1 MRAFLMEENMKVDRS
16 HLFETLKERGY
27 VYQMSNEE
35 NVRKI
40 VNGEPTTVYV
50 GIDPTADSLHI
61 GHFFSL
67 MMIKYFQD
75 AGHRP
80 IVLIGGAT
88 AMVGDPSGRTDMRKM
103 QTKEQI
109 EHNLNEVKGIVERFV
124 DTKGENPAIIV
135 NNADW
140 FKGYDYVDFMRDVGT
155 YFNVNTMLSNDAY
168 ARRLE
173 EGGLTFLEM
182 GYMLMQ
188 AYDFVYLNKTYGC
201 NLQIGG
207 SDQWGNM
214 IAGTELSRKM
224 AFADGKKHN
233 LECLTCPLLTNS
245 EGQKMGKTAK
255 GALWVAREKTSVF
268 DFYQYFYNVPDKDVL
283 LLLKLFTRIPLDE
296 INDMV
301 EHDIISAKRRMA
313 FEITKLVHG
322 EEEAIKA
329 QQMAQNLFAQ
339 GGDNAP
345 EFALDRAHVKEGI
358 GICDLL
364 VMTKLCSSKSEAR
377 RMIEGGGVSMK
388 GEKVSDFALIVK
400 ESDFENNSILLKK
413 GKKNFIKVVL
423 K

>member
-1 MRAFLMEENMKVDRS
+1 MKVDRS
-16 HLFETLKERGY
+16 NLFEILKERGY
-27 VYQMSNEE
+27 VYQMSNED

-40 VNGEPTTVYV
+40 VNGNPTTVYV

-67 MMIKYFQD
+67 MMLKYFQD
-75 AGHRP
+75 AGHKV

-109 EHNLNEVKGIVERFV
+109 EHNLCEVKSIIERFV
-124 DTKGENPAIIV
+124 DTKGENPAMIV

-168 ARRLE
+168 ARRLQ

-224 AFADGKKHN
+224 AFADGKKHD

-255 GALWVAREKTSVF
+255 GTLWVAREKTSVF
-268 DFYQYFYNVPDKDVL
+268 DFYQYFYNVPDKDVT
-283 LLLKLFTRIPLDE
+283 LLLKLFTRIPREE
-296 INDMV
+296 INNMV
-301 EHDIISAKRRMA
+301 AQDIITAKRRMA
-313 FEITKLVHG
+313 YEITKLVHG
-322 EEEAIKA
+322 NEEAIKA
-329 QQMAQNLFAQ
+329 QEMANNLFVQ

-345 EFALDRAHVKEGI
+345 EFELEKQIVENGV

-364 VMTKLCSSKSEAR
+364 FMTKLCSSKSEAR
-377 RMIEGGGVSMK
+377 RMIEGGGISMK
-388 GEKVSDFALIVK
+388 GEKVSDFGLIVK
-400 ESDFENNSILLKK
+400 YSDFDNGSLLLKK
-413 GKKNFIKVVL
+413 GKKNFIKVVI

>member
-1 MRAFLMEENMKVDRS
+1 MTKIDRS
-16 HLFETLKERGY
+16 KLFETLEERGY
-27 VYQMSNEE
+27 VYQMSNKD

-40 VNGEPTTVYV
+40 VNGKPTTVYV

-75 AGHRP
+75 AGHHV

-88 AMVGDPSGRTDMRKM
+88 AMVGDPSGRTDLRKM
-103 QTKEQI
+103 LTQEQVQ
-109 EHNLNEVKGIVERFV
+109 HNLNEVKTLVKRFV
-124 DTKGENPAIIV
+124 DTKGDNPARIV
-135 NNADW
+135 SNDEW
-140 FKGYDYVDFMRDVGT
+140 FRGYDYVSFMRDVGA
-155 YFNVNTMLSNDAY
+155 YFNVNKMLANEAY

-173 EGGLTFLEM
+173 QGGLTFLEM

-188 AYDFVYLNKTYGC
+188 AYDFVYLNKKYGC

-214 IAGTELSRKM
+214 TAGTELSRKM
-224 AFADGKKHN
+224 AFADGKTHE

-255 GALWVAREKTSVF
+255 GALWVAREKTSIY
-268 DFYQYFYNVPDKDVL
+268 DFYQYFYNVPDKDVEML
-283 LLLKLFTRIPLDE
+283 LRLFTRIPLDE
-296 INDMV
+296 ISALV
-301 EHDIISAKRRMA
+301 KGDIIQAKRRMA

-322 EEEAIKA
+322 EEEAQKA
-329 QQMAQNLFAQ
+329 QTMALNLFSQ
-339 GGDNAP
+339 GGDDAP
-345 EFALDRAHVKEGI
+345 IVEVKKEELPI

-364 VMTKLCSSKSEAR
+364 VKCNLAPSKSEGR
-377 RMIEGGGVSMK
+377 RLIQGGAISFK
-388 GEKVSDFALIVK
+388 NEKVSDFAL
-400 ESDFENNSILLKK
+400 SISAADIGDGALLKK
-413 GKKNFIKVVL
+413 GKKNFIKIVV

>member
-1 MRAFLMEENMKVDRS
+1 MEKVERS
-16 HLFETLKERGY
+16 RLFETLKERGY
-27 VYQMSNEE
+27 VYQMTNEE
-35 NVRKI
+35 DVKKI
-40 VNGEPTTVYV
+40 CNGKPTTVYV

-75 AGHRP
+75 AGHKV

-103 QTKEQI
+103 LTQEQVQ
-109 EHNLNEVKGIVERFV
+109 HNLNEVKAIVERFV
-124 DTKGENPAIIV
+124 DTKGANPALIV
-135 NNADW
+135 SNSEW
-140 FKGYDYVDFMRDVGT
+140 FEGYDYVNFMRDIGG
-155 YFNVNTMLSNDAY
+155 YFNVNKMLSNDAY

-188 AYDFVYLNKTYGC
+188 AYDFVYLNEKYGC

-214 IAGTELSRKM
+214 TAGTELGRKM
-224 AFADGKKHN
+224 AFSDGKPRN

-255 GALWVAREKTSVF
+255 GALWVAREKTSVY
-268 DFYQYFYNVPDKDVL
+268 DFYQYFYNVQDKDVETL
-283 LLLKLFTRIPLDE
+283 LRLFTRIDLKE
-296 INDMV
+296 ISALV
-301 EHDIISAKRRMA
+301 STDIIEAKKRMA

-322 EEEAIKA
+322 EEEAKKA
-329 QQMAQNLFAQ
+329 MEMAQNLFAQ
-339 GGDNAP
+339 GGDDAP
-345 EFALDRAHVKEGI
+345 IVNIAKSSFPMSV
-358 GICDLL
+358 CDLL
-364 VMTKLCSSKSEAR
+364 FATKLAPSKSEAR
-377 RMIEGGGVSMK
+377 RLIQGGAVTFK
-388 GEKVSDFALIVK
+388 GEKVVDFSMQISISDIEGGA
-400 ESDFENNSILLKK
+400 LLKK
-413 GKKNFIKVVL
+413 GKKNFIKVEL

>member
-1 MRAFLMEENMKVDRS
+1 MTKINRS
-16 HLFETLKERGY
+16 ELFETLKERGY

-35 NVRKI
+35 RVRKI
-40 VNGEPTTVYV
+40 VNGKPTTVYV

-75 AGHRP
+75 AGHRV

-103 QTKEQI
+103 LTQEQV
-109 EHNLNEVKGIVERFV
+109 EHNLNEVKTLVEKFV
-124 DTKGENPAIIV
+124 DISGENPALIV
-135 NNADW
+135 SNAEW
-140 FKGYDYVDFMRDVGT
+140 FKGYDYVNFMRDIGCH
-155 YFNVNTMLSNDAY
+155 FNVNKMLSNDAY

-188 AYDFVYLNKTYGC
+188 AYDFVYLNQKYGC

-214 IAGTELSRKM
+214 TAGTELGRKM
-224 AFADGKKHN
+224 AFADGKQHN

-255 GALWVAREKTSVF
+255 GALWVARDKTSVY
-268 DFYQYFYNVPDKDVL
+268 DFYQYFYNIQDKDVETL
-283 LLLKLFTRIPLDE
+283 LRLFTRIPLDE
-296 INDMV
+296 IKELV
-301 EHDIISAKRRMA
+301 TSDIIKAKKRMA

-322 EEEAIKA
+322 EEEATKA
-329 QQMAQNLFAQ
+329 VEMSESLFVN

-345 EFALDRAHVKEGI
+345 ILEIEKSQFDGGI

-364 VMTKLCSSKSEAR
+364 VLTKLCSSKSDAR
-377 RMIEGGGVSMK
+377 RMIEGGAVSMK
-388 GEKVSDFALIVK
+388 GEKVAISTYVVNL
-400 ESDFENNSILLKK
+400 SDFENGTILLRK
-413 GKKNFIKVVL
+413 GKKSFVKVVL

>member
-1 MRAFLMEENMKVDRS
+1 MKVERS
-16 HLFETLKERGY
+16 RLFETLKERGY

-40 VNGEPTTVYV
+40 VNGKPTTVYV

-67 MMIKYFQD
+67 MMIRYFQD
-75 AGHRP
+75 AGHRV

-103 QTKEQI
+103 LTNEQV
-109 EHNLNEVKGIVERFV
+109 EHNLNEVKALVERFV
-124 DTKGENPAIIV
+124 EMKGDNPAIIV
-135 NNADW
+135 SNAEW

-155 YFNVNTMLSNDAY
+155 HFNVNKMLSNDAY

-188 AYDFVYLNKTYGC
+188 AYDFVYLNKKYGC

-214 IAGTELSRKM
+214 VAGTELGRKM
-224 AFADGKKHN
+224 SFQDGIN
-233 LECLTCPLLTNS
+233 RDLECLTCPLLTNS

-255 GALWVAREKTSVF
+255 GALWVAREKTSVY
-268 DFYQYFYNVPDKDVL
+268 DFYQYFYNIQDKDVL
-283 LLLKLFTRIPLDE
+283 TLLKLFTRIPLDE
-296 INDMV
+296 IESLV
-301 EHDIISAKRRMA
+301 KEDIIKAKKRMA

-322 EEEAIKA
+322 EEEAKIA
-329 QQMAQNLFAQ
+329 VQMSENLFAE
-339 GGDNAP
+339 GGNDAP
-345 EFALDRAHVKEGI
+345 VVEIPKGDFPMN
-358 GICDLL
+358 ICDLL
-364 VMTKLCSSKSEAR
+364 FSTNLAPSKSEAR
-377 RMIEGGGVSMK
+377 RLIQGGAITFK
-388 GEKVSDFALIVK
+388 GEKVTDFSMQVSASEI
-400 ESDFENNSILLKK
+400 EGGALLKK
-413 GKKNFIKVVL
+413 GKKNFIKVEL
-423 K
+423 N

>member
-1 MRAFLMEENMKVDRS
+1 MKVDRS
-16 HLFETLKERGY
+16 NLFEILKERGY
-27 VYQMSNEE
+27 VYQMSNED

-40 VNGEPTTVYV
+40 VNGNPTTVYV

-67 MMIKYFQD
+67 MMLKYFQD
-75 AGHRP
+75 AGHKV

-109 EHNLNEVKGIVERFV
+109 EHNLCEVKSIIERFV
-124 DTKGENPAIIV
+124 DTKGENPAMIV

-168 ARRLE
+168 ARRLQ

-224 AFADGKKHN
+224 AFADGKKHD

-255 GALWVAREKTSVF
+255 GTLWVAREKTSVF
-268 DFYQYFYNVPDKDVL
+268 DFYQYFYNVPDKDVT
-283 LLLKLFTRIPLDE
+283 LLLKLFTRIPREE
-296 INDMV
+296 INNMV
-301 EHDIISAKRRMA
+301 AQDIITAKRRMA
-313 FEITKLVHG
+313 YEITKLVHG
-322 EEEAIKA
+322 NEEAIKA
-329 QQMAQNLFAQ
+329 QEMANNLFVQ

-345 EFALDRAHVKEGI
+345 EFELEKQIVENGV

-364 VMTKLCSSKSEAR
+364 FMTKLCSSKSEAR
-377 RMIEGGGVSMK
+377 RMIDGGGISMK
-388 GEKVSDFALIVK
+388 GEKVSDFGLIVK
-400 ESDFENNSILLKK
+400 YSDFDNGSLLLKK
-413 GKKNFIKVVL
+413 GKKNFIKVVI

>member
-1 MRAFLMEENMKVDRS
+1 MAKIERS
-16 HLFETLKERGY
+16 CLFETLKERGY

-35 NVRKI
+35 KVREI
-40 VNGEPTTVYV
+40 VDGEPTTVYV

-75 AGHRP
+75 AGHKV

-103 QTKEQI
+103 LTKEQV
-109 EHNLNEVKGIVERFV
+109 EHNLNEVKTLIEKFV
-124 DTKGENPAIIV
+124 DTKGENPAKIV

-140 FKGYDYVDFMRDVGT
+140 FSGYDYVDFMREVGCF
-155 YFNVNTMLSNDAY
+155 FNVNKMLTNEAY

-188 AYDFVYLNKTYGC
+188 AYDFVYLNKKYGC

-214 IAGTELSRKM
+214 TAGTELGRKI
-224 AFADGKKHN
+224 AFADGKQHN

-268 DFYQYFYNVPDKDVL
+268 DFYQYFYNVQDKDVETL
-283 LLLKLFTRIPLDE
+283 LRLFTRIPLEE
-296 INDMV
+296 IKSLIN
-301 EHDIISAKRRMA
+301 EDIVKAKKRMA

-322 EEEAIKA
+322 EEEAQSALK
-329 QQMAQNLFAQ
+329 MSENLFRD
-339 GGDNAP
+339 GGDDAP
-345 EFALDRAHVKEGI
+345 VVEIEKSEMPMN
-358 GICDLL
+358 ICDLIFRCNL
-364 VMTKLCSSKSEAR
+364 APSKSEAR
-377 RMIEGGGVSMK
+377 RLIQGGAITFK
-388 GEKVSDFALIVK
+388 GEKVSRFDIQISSEEIGDGA
-400 ESDFENNSILLKK
+400 LLKK
-413 GKKNFIKVVL
+413 GKKSFVKVMIK
-423 K
+423 

>member
-1 MRAFLMEENMKVDRS
+1 MDKIERS
-16 HLFETLKERGY
+16 KLFETLKERGY

-35 NVRKI
+35 NVKKI
-40 VNGEPTTVYV
+40 VNGKPTTVYV

-75 AGHRP
+75 AGHKV

-103 QTKEQI
+103 LTKQQV
-109 EHNLNEVKGIVERFV
+109 EHNLNEVKTLVERFV
-124 DTKGENPAIIV
+124 DTTGENPAVVV

-140 FKGYDYVDFMRDVGT
+140 FKGYDYVNFMRDIGC
-155 YFNVNTMLSNDAY
+155 YFNVNKMLSNDAY
-168 ARRLE
+168 ARRLA

-188 AYDFVYLNKTYGC
+188 AYDFVYLNKTFGC

-214 IAGTELSRKM
+214 TAGTELGRKM
-224 AFADGKKHN
+224 AFADGQVHN

-255 GALWVAREKTSVF
+255 GALWVAREKTSVY
-268 DFYQYFYNVPDKDVL
+268 DFYQYFYNVPDKDVETL
-283 LLLKLFTRIPLDE
+283 LRLFTRIPLEE
-296 INDMV
+296 IKALIST
-301 EHDIISAKRRMA
+301 DIIKAKKRMA

-322 EEEAIKA
+322 QDEAQKA
-329 QQMAQNLFAQ
+329 MEMSENLFSQ
-339 GGDNAP
+339 GGDDAP
-345 EFALDRAHVKEGI
+345 VVTLNKADFDMN
-358 GICDLL
+358 ICDLL
-364 VMTKLCSSKSEAR
+364 FACKLAVSKSEAR
-377 RMIEGGGVSMK
+377 RLIQGGAITFKGQKVDKWDMTVSAQ
-388 GEKVSDFALIVK
+388 DAQDALV
-400 ESDFENNSILLKK
+400 KK
-413 GKKNFIKVVL
+413 GKKSFVKLEVI
-423 K
+423 

>member
-1 MRAFLMEENMKVDRS
+1 MEKLDRNR
-16 HLFETLKERGY
+16 LFETLKERGY

-35 NVRKI
+35 KVREI
-40 VNGEPTTVYV
+40 LNGKPTTVYV

-75 AGHRP
+75 AGHHV

-103 QTKEQI
+103 LTKEQV
-109 EHNLNEVKGIVERFV
+109 EHNLNEVKTLVEKFV
-124 DTKGENPAIIV
+124 DTKGDNPAKIV
-135 NNADW
+135 SNAEW
-140 FKGYDYVDFMRDVGT
+140 FSGYDYVDFMRDVGC
-155 YFNVNTMLSNDAY
+155 YFNVNKMLTNDAY

-188 AYDFVYLNKTYGC
+188 AYDYVYLNEKYGC
-201 NLQIGG
+201 TMQVGG

-214 IAGTELSRKM
+214 TAGTELARKM
-224 AFADGKKHN
+224 NFADGKERVM
-233 LECLTCPLLTNS
+233 ECLTCPLLTNS

-255 GALWVAREKTSVF
+255 GALWVAREKTSVY
-268 DFYQYFYNVPDKDVL
+268 DFYQYFYNIQDKDVETL
-283 LLLKLFTRIPLDE
+283 LRLFTRIPLDE
-296 INDMV
+296 IKGLV
-301 EHDIISAKRRMA
+301 ESDIIAAKKRMV

-322 EEEAIKA
+322 EEEAKNA
-329 QQMAQNLFAQ
+329 VSMAENLFAN

-345 EFALDRAHVKEGI
+345 VVELEKGEFPMN
-358 GICDLL
+358 ICDLL
-364 VMTKLCSSKSEAR
+364 FKTNLAPSKSEGR
-377 RMIEGGGVSMK
+377 RLVQGGAVTFKNERVSAFDLQISADDI
-388 GEKVSDFALIVK
+388 GDGA
-400 ESDFENNSILLKK
+400 LLKK
-413 GKKNFIKVVL
+413 GKKNFIKVII

>member
-1 MRAFLMEENMKVDRS
+1 MEKIDRS
-16 HLFETLKERGY
+16 KLYETLKERGY

-75 AGHRP
+75 AGHRV

-103 QTKEQI
+103 LTEEQVQ
-109 EHNLNEVKGIVERFV
+109 HNLNEVKALVERFV
-124 DTKGENPAIIV
+124 ETKGENPAKIV
-135 NNADW
+135 SNAEW
-140 FKGYDYVDFMRDVGT
+140 FKGYDYVNFMRDVGT
-155 YFNVNTMLSNDAY
+155 YFNVNKMLSNDAY
-168 ARRLE
+168 ARRME

-188 AYDFVYLNKTYGC
+188 AYDFVYLNQKFGC
-201 NLQIGG
+201 NLQVGG

-214 IAGTELSRKM
+214 VAGTELGRKM
-224 AFADGKKHN
+224 AFADGKTHN

-255 GALWVAREKTSVF
+255 GALWVAREKTSVY
-268 DFYQYFYNVPDKDVL
+268 DFYQYFYNIQDKDVETL
-283 LLLKLFTRIPLDE
+283 LRLFTRIPLNE
-296 INDMV
+296 INELV
-301 EHDIISAKRRMA
+301 SSDIIKAKKRMA

-322 EEEAIKA
+322 QDEAEKA
-329 QQMAQNLFAQ
+329 VAMAENLFAN
-339 GGDNAP
+339 GGDDAP
-345 EFALDRAHVKEGI
+345 VVEIEKTSFPM

-364 VMTKLCSSKSEAR
+364 FECKLAPSKSEAR
-377 RMIEGGGVSMK
+377 RLIQGGAISFK
-388 GEKVSDFALIVK
+388 NEKVERFDLSVTLNDIGEGALI
-400 ESDFENNSILLKK
+400 KK
-413 GKKNFIKVVL
+413 GKKSFIKVIA

>member
-1 MRAFLMEENMKVDRS
+1 MNKIDRS
-16 HLFETLKERGY
+16 TLFETLKERGY

-35 NVRKI
+35 NVRRI
-40 VNGEPTTVYV
+40 VNGKPTTVYV

-75 AGHRP
+75 AGHHV
-80 IVLIGGAT
+80 IILIGGAT

-103 QTKEQI
+103 LTEEQVQ
-109 EHNLNEVKGIVERFV
+109 HNLNEVKTLVEKFV
-124 DTKGENPAIIV
+124 DTTGENPARIV
-135 NNADW
+135 SNAEW
-140 FKGYDYVDFMRDVGT
+140 FKGYDYVNFMRDVGT
-155 YFNVNTMLSNDAY
+155 YFNVNKMLSNDAY

-188 AYDFVYLNKTYGC
+188 AYDFVYLNKKYGC

-214 IAGTELSRKM
+214 VAGTELGRKM
-224 AFADGKKHN
+224 SFADGKKLE

-268 DFYQYFYNVPDKDVL
+268 DFYQYFYNVQDKDVPTL
-283 LLLKLFTRIPLDE
+283 LRLFTRIPLKE
-296 INDMV
+296 IEDLVSAN
-301 EHDIISAKRRMA
+301 IIEAKKRMA

-322 EEEAIKA
+322 ETAAKEALD
-329 QQMAQNLFAQ
+329 MAQNLFVN
-339 GGDNAP
+339 GGDDAP
-345 EFALDRAHVKEGI
+345 VVEVEKAEFPMM
-358 GICDLL
+358 ICDLVFKCGL
-364 VMTKLCSSKSEAR
+364 APSKSEAR
-377 RMIEGGGVSMK
+377 RLIQGGAITFK
-388 GEKVSDFALIVK
+388 NEKVAKFDMQVTAAVANDALI
-400 ESDFENNSILLKK
+400 KK
-413 GKKNFIKVVL
+413 GKKNFIKIAI

>member
-1 MRAFLMEENMKVDRS
+1 MNKIDRS
-16 HLFETLKERGY
+16 TLFETLKERGY

-35 NVRKI
+35 NVRRI
-40 VNGEPTTVYV
+40 VNGKPTTVYV

-75 AGHRP
+75 AGHHV

-103 QTKEQI
+103 LTEEQVQ
-109 EHNLNEVKGIVERFV
+109 HNLNEVKTLVEKFV
-124 DTKGENPAIIV
+124 DTTGENPARIV
-135 NNADW
+135 SNAEW
-140 FKGYDYVDFMRDVGT
+140 FKGYDYVNFMRDVGT
-155 YFNVNTMLSNDAY
+155 YFNVNKMLSNDAY

-188 AYDFVYLNKTYGC
+188 AYDFVYLNKKYGC

-214 IAGTELSRKM
+214 VAGTDLGRKM
-224 AFADGKKHN
+224 SFADGKKLE

-268 DFYQYFYNVPDKDVL
+268 DFYQYFYNVQDKDVSTL
-283 LLLKLFTRIPLDE
+283 LRLFTRIPLKE
-296 INDMV
+296 IDDLVSAN
-301 EHDIISAKRRMA
+301 IIEAKKRMA

-322 EEEAIKA
+322 ETAAKEALD
-329 QQMAQNLFAQ
+329 MAQNLFVN
-339 GGDNAP
+339 GGDDAP
-345 EFALDRAHVKEGI
+345 VVEIEKAEFPMM
-358 GICDLL
+358 ICDLVFKCGL
-364 VMTKLCSSKSEAR
+364 APSKSEAR
-377 RMIEGGGVSMK
+377 RLIQGGAITFK
-388 GEKVSDFALIVK
+388 NEKVAKFDMQVTAAVANDALI
-400 ESDFENNSILLKK
+400 KK
-413 GKKNFIKVVL
+413 GKKNFIKIAV

>member
-1 MRAFLMEENMKVDRS
+1 MNKVDRS
-16 HLFETLKERGY
+16 RLFETLQERGY

-35 NVRKI
+35 RVKAI

-75 AGHRP
+75 AGHKV

-88 AMVGDPSGRTDMRKM
+88 AMVGDPSGRTDLRKM
-103 QTKEQI
+103 LTQEQV
-109 EHNLNEVKGIVERFV
+109 EHNLNE
-124 DTKGENPAIIV
+124 DTSGENPAKIV
-135 NNADW
+135 SNAEW
-140 FKGYDYVDFMRDVGT
+140 FKGYDYVNFMRDVGCF
-155 YFNVNTMLSNDAY
+155 FNVNKMLSNDAY

-188 AYDFVYLNKTYGC
+188 AYDFVYLNEKYGC

-214 IAGTELSRKM
+214 TAGTELGRKM
-224 AFADGKKHN
+224 AFADGRQHN

-268 DFYQYFYNVPDKDVL
+268 DFYQYFYNIQDKDVETL
-283 LLLKLFTRIPLDE
+283 LRLFTRIPLDE
-296 INDMV
+296 IAELVNK
-301 EHDIISAKRRMA
+301 DIILAKKRMA

-322 EEEAIKA
+322 EEEAQKA
-329 QQMAQNLFAQ
+329 MEMAQNLFAN
-339 GGDNAP
+339 GGDDAP
-345 EFALDRAHVKEGI
+345 IVEVAKADLPMN
-358 GICDLL
+358 ICDLL
-364 VMTKLCSSKSEAR
+364 FVCKLAPSKSEAR
-377 RMIEGGGVSMK
+377 RLIQGGAITFK
-388 GEKVSDFALIVK
+388 NEKVTRFDMQVSAEDIGDGA
-400 ESDFENNSILLKK
+400 LLKK
-413 GKKNFIKVVL
+413 GKKSFIKVKVER
-423 K
+423 